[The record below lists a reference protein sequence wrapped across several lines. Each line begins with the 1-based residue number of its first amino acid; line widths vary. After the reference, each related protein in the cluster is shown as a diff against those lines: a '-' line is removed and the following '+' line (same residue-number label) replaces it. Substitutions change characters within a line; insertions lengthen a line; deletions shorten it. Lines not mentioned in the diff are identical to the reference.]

1 MRAKSYSVTFV
12 LPSPTIGYPPGGY
25 NIVYKLAQGLNQNNI
40 KTSIIFLSD
49 PSIYVSNY
57 IKDYNQSFKFRF
69 LYVIFKYLFG
79 RNRINLFYRFKFPKF
94 VLGIDYDYSVLDNV
108 DCYFYDTVE
117 SVKIKTDIIIATAWQ
132 TAYFV
137 KEFTNHYSSKPL
149 YLIQH
154 SEDDPSFS
162 GKNSVNAKKTY
173 DFEFSKIVI
182 NKKLYNRF
190 KDENPRFFHVGID
203 TNVFKIINRN
213 DARESTILFPLRKN
227 ESKGAKYAIECA
239 EKLINNTTKIQ
250 IIMFG
255 DYKENEIPE
264 EIRSNIVYYY
274 KPTNKD
280 LLKLYNDSAIFVL
293 PSLVEGM
300 ALPPLEA
307 MSCGCAVVVTDNG
320 GTNEYIVDGFNGLV
334 CPIKD
339 SNCLSDKVVYLL
351 NNKQKMLELIKNSAE
366 TARKYSYDEM
376 INNFVSLMKEYID
389 T

>member
-1 MRAKSYSVTFV
+1 MRKKTYSITFV
-12 LPSPTIGYPPGGY
+12 LLGPTIGYPPGGY

-40 KTSIIFLSD
+40 KTSIIFLKD
-49 PSIYVSNY
+49 PSVYISNHIREY
-57 IKDYNQSFKFRF
+57 SQSFMIRM
-69 LYVIFKYLFG
+69 LYVMFKLVFSG
-79 RNRINLFYRFKFPKF
+79 NRINILYRLKFLLKS
-94 VLGIDYDYSVLDNV
+94 VIGVDYDYSVLDNV
-108 DCYFYDTVE
+108 DCYLYDTIE

-137 KEFTNHYSSKPL
+137 KEFTNNYNSKPF
-149 YLIQH
+149 YLIQN

-162 GKNSVNAKKTY
+162 GKNSNNAKKTY
-173 DFEFSKIVI
+173 GFDFTKIVL

-203 TNVFKIINRN
+203 TDFFKIINKT
-213 DARESTILFPLRKN
+213 DTRENTILFPLRKN

-239 EKLINNTTKIQ
+239 KKLLNNTTKIK

-264 EIRSNIVYYY
+264 EIRGKIVYYY
-274 KPTNKD
+274 RPTNKE
-280 LLKLYNDSAIFVL
+280 LLQLYNDSAIFVL

-300 ALPPLEA
+300 PSPPLEA

-320 GTNEYIVDGFNGLV
+320 GINEYIEDGLNGLV

-339 SNCLSDKVVYLL
+339 SDCLYDKVLYLL
-351 NNKQKMLELIKNSAE
+351 NNKQKIEELIRNSE
-366 TARKYSYDEM
+366 KTVREYSYKKM
-376 INNFVSLMKEYID
+376 IDNFVLLIKEYI
-389 T
+389 

>member
-1 MRAKSYSVTFV
+1 
-12 LPSPTIGYPPGGY
+12 
-25 NIVYKLAQGLNQNNI
+25 
-40 KTSIIFLSD
+40 
-49 PSIYVSNY
+49 
-57 IKDYNQSFKFRF
+57 
-69 LYVIFKYLFG
+69 
-79 RNRINLFYRFKFPKF
+79 
-94 VLGIDYDYSVLDNV
+94 
-108 DCYFYDTVE
+108 
-117 SVKIKTDIIIATAWQ
+117 
-132 TAYFV
+132 
-137 KEFTNHYSSKPL
+137 
-149 YLIQH
+149 
-154 SEDDPSFS
+154 
-162 GKNSVNAKKTY
+162 
-173 DFEFSKIVI
+173 
-182 NKKLYNRF
+182 
-190 KDENPRFFHVGID
+190 
-203 TNVFKIINRN
+203 
-213 DARESTILFPLRKN
+213 
-227 ESKGAKYAIECA
+227 
-239 EKLINNTTKIQ
+239 
-250 IIMFG
+250 MFG

-274 KPTNKD
+274 KSTNKD

-300 ALPPLEA
+300 SLPPLEA